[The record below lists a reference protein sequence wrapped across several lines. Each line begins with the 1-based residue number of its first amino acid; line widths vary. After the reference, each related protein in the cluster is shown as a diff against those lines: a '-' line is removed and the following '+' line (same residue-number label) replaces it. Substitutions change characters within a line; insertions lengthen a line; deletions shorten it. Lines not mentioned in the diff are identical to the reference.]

1 METTSWYYTCTYL
14 RIVSFEV
21 AAQKLLAKSLQSFSL
36 LRLCVDDKFI
46 LQSTCNGT
54 RRSRSV
60 SEYMDMEEAK
70 VVFIPFD
77 ASGDVQIID
86 IQKTMK
92 LKV

>member
-1 METTSWYYTCTYL
+1 M
-14 RIVSFEV
+14 
-21 AAQKLLAKSLQSFSL
+21 
-36 LRLCVDDKFI
+36 DDKFI
-46 LQSTCNGT
+46 LQSTCNRI

-60 SEYMDMEEAK
+60 SVDMEEAK

>member
-1 METTSWYYTCTYL
+1 METTSWYYNCTYP

-60 SEYMDMEEAK
+60 SVDMEEAK